1 MHSLLSPVLRSP
13 SLSSR
18 VLWGIQ
24 WREPQ
29 LEPGALGVV
38 EEGVEA
44 VTVGRAYTGMATGS
58 FLPAVPLW
66 FESMTSG
73 APLLQTAIAEEIL
86 RENSD

>member
-1 MHSLLSPVLRSP
+1 M
-13 SLSSR
+13 
-18 VLWGIQ
+18 
-24 WREPQ
+24 
-29 LEPGALGVV
+29 GVV

-73 APLLQTAIAEEIL
+73 APLLQTRVKKTAQIRL
-86 RENSD
+86 VFLSLSSPCHV